1 MLKKKLKKEAS
12 NKSKYS
18 IFFILILFI
27 SSILALNAQV
37 TPKKVLFLGNS
48 YTAYNNLP
56 AIISAI
62 ASADGDSIT
71 YVSITPGGQYLQAH
85 ANDQQVIAAFQ
96 QGGWDF
102 IVAQE
107 QSQIP
112 VIPYFRESL
121 MYPGAASLKA
131 LRDQYS
137 PGAAMYYFM
146 TWGRQNGGQQCN
158 DIYCSHA
165 FTGFFDYQDTL
176 SWAYYQT
183 AVQTACGMAPVGEI
197 WREVMLQHQAPLPP
211 LNLFSTDGSHPSAE
225 GSYLAA
231 LTIYSTLFNK
241 LVSNLPYVHAGV
253 DSLLDVFFKQITDAN
268 LWPRYSE
275 WNLSPLV
282 SYKTQTTNSLNPV
295 IYPNPASEILHIS
308 TDAPFDFIE
317 IYDIYGRSVRVS
329 RDNPINI
336 SALAKGIYIA
346 IIHSENKRFLVRFIV
361 E

>member
-1 MLKKKLKKEAS
+1 MRKI
-12 NKSKYS
+12 YS
-18 IFFILILFI
+18 LILLFLFSGI
-27 SSILALNAQV
+27 SALNAQV

-71 YVSITPGGQYLQAH
+71 YLSITPGGQYLQAH

-96 QGGWDF
+96 QGDWDF

-107 QSQIP
+107 QSQVP
-112 VIPYFRESL
+112 VIPYYRESL
-121 MYPGAASLKA
+121 MYPGAASLKT

-137 PGAAMYYFM
+137 PGSAMFYFM

-158 DIYCSHA
+158 GAYCSHA
-165 FTGFFDYQDTL
+165 FTGFYDYQDTL
-176 SWAYYQT
+176 TWSYYQT
-183 AVQTACGMAPVGEI
+183 AIQTACGMAPVGEI

-211 LNLFSTDGSHPSAE
+211 LNLFSSDGSHPSDQ

-253 DSLLDVFFKQITDAN
+253 DSQLDAFFKQITDAN
-268 LWPRYSE
+268 LWPRYAE

-282 SYKTQTTNSLNPV
+282 SSDTQTAGPLNPIV
-295 IYPNPASEILHIS
+295 YPNPASEVLHIS
-308 TDAPFDFIE
+308 TGSPFDFVE
-317 IYDIYGRSVRVS
+317 IYDIFSRPVRIS
-329 RDNPINI
+329 RDNTVNI
-336 SALAKGIYIA
+336 SALAKGIYLA
-346 IIHSENKRFLVRFIV
+346 IIHSGNSRFPVRFIV